1 MAQRPAS
8 LDSVSTASDATLEEW
23 DVDAGELTYPGLDDA
38 DAIPLHALHEPDGS
52 LLNIHPT
59 RRFRWGGWLPQDP
72 EHLLAFF
79 GVLFLLFLCVALLPW
94 LAGKSTLPTRTP
106 SPTPGPTTG
115 IGAEGWESSP
125 ATVLVGVPAVP
136 AAPVP
141 KSFTSPPP

>member
-8 LDSVSTASDATLEEW
+8 FDSVSTASDATLEEW

-38 DAIPLHALHEPDGS
+38 DAIPLHTLHEPDGS

-59 RRFRWGGWLPQDP
+59 HRFRWGGWLPQDP
-72 EHLLAFF
+72 EHLLTFF

-106 SPTPGPTTG
+106 AST
-115 IGAEGWESSP
+115 
-125 ATVLVGVPAVP
+125 VPANASLSSGWGTSASQPSGPSSLPP
-136 AAPVP
+136 AR
-141 KSFTSPPP
+141 